1 MYFFLNF
8 YNFLGF
14 FLHSTQLISS
24 SFSDSPHVGNDE
36 ALTRLQDT
44 LQQALS
50 SSERS
55 FQRCGQLL
63 LAMPLLRHIASK
75 AVQFFND
82 IRQSGSV
89 SMHKLFAEMLDA
101 KLWLWRHSDDVTNQP
116 APTHLAL

>member
-1 MYFFLNF
+1 MSFLP
-8 YNFLGF
+8 L
-14 FLHSTQLISS
+14 
-24 SFSDSPHVGNDE
+24 DSPHVGNDE

-50 SSERS
+50 SSERT

-75 AVQFFND
+75 AVHFFND

-101 KLWLWRHSDDVTNQP
+101 KL
-116 APTHLAL
+116 